1 MVGPPDL
8 TVYRLD
14 PGGSNPY
21 HRPMEQDLSELE
33 ARIAQ
38 LLTVVRRLSEHNQ
51 TLRAELEQATALQC
65 QLKARMGEARTR
77 VQAVLDRLPRHDDS
91 QLPLGLG
98 QDPVDQ
104 NLLSSQALPENQA
117 AH

>member
-1 MVGPPDL
+1 MD
-8 TVYRLD
+8 
-14 PGGSNPY
+14 
-21 HRPMEQDLSELE
+21 QDLSELE
-33 ARIAQ
+33 ARISQ

-51 TLRAELEQATALQC
+51 TLRAELEQATAMHS

-77 VQAVLDRLPRHDDS
+77 VQAVLDRLPRHDES

-98 QDPVDQ
+98 PDPLDQ
-104 NLLSSQALPENQA
+104 NLLASQALAENQA